1 MSSEGQ
7 YVYTVEEAAEYLRL
21 GRTTVY
27 QLMRRDEL
35 ESIKI
40 GSSRR
45 ITEDQLKRFLE
56 RKEQEGQA

>member
-1 MSSEGQ
+1 MSIEGQ